1 MGGLS
6 GFFENFG
13 ANFAELGTRMPQILD
28 GIFVTVQL
36 TVLGALGA
44 MAIALVFGLLQT
56 AKYAVLRVIAR
67 IFVEF
72 FRGTSLLVQ
81 LFWLFYVLPL
91 LGWELHPLFCGVL
104 ALALN
109 YGAYGAEVVRG
120 SIGSVPK
127 GQYEAIS
134 ALSLSPVRGMFRI
147 IIPQA
152 WALMIPSLSN
162 LLIQLLKG
170 TAIVNMIALADLFFQ
185 IEQMRAVTG
194 TWFAFL
200 FGLLAYFV
208 IAWVCVLAM
217 NVLEIRAKHRIGRG
231 PSLTESM
238 GKLFSPPGRRV
249 GSKVAVE
256 GKVHL

>member
-1 MGGLS
+1 
-6 GFFENFG
+6 ENLAVLG
-13 ANFAELGTRMPQILD
+13 ARMPQILD
-28 GIFVTVQL
+28 GVLLTVQL

-44 MAIALVFGLLQT
+44 MAIALIFGLLQT
-56 AKYAVLRVIAR
+56 VKYAVLRVIAR

-91 LGWELHPLFCGVL
+91 LGWELNPLFCGVL
-104 ALALN
+104 ALSLN

-120 SIGSVPK
+120 SIGSVPQ
-127 GQYEAIS
+127 GQYEAVS

-170 TAIVNMIALADLFFQ
+170 TAIVNMIALADIYFQ
-185 IEQMRAVTG
+185 IDQMRAVTG

-208 IAWVCVLAM
+208 IAWFCVVAM
-217 NVLEIRAKHRIGRG
+217 NALEIRAKHRIGRG
-231 PSLTESM
+231 PSLMDSIGT
-238 GKLFSPPGRRV
+238 LFRAP
-249 GSKVAVE
+249 GSKVGSEVT
-256 GKVHL
+256 

>member
-13 ANFAELGTRMPQILD
+13 DNLDELGSRMPSILD
-28 GIFVTVQL
+28 GIWVTVQL
-36 TVLGALGA
+36 TVLGALCA
-44 MAIALVFGLLQT
+44 MLIALVFGLLQT
-56 AKYAVLRVIAR
+56 VKFAVLRVIAR

-120 SIGSVPK
+120 SIGSVPT

-152 WALMIPSLSN
+152 WALMIPSLSH

-170 TAIVNMIALADLFFQ
+170 TAIVNLISLADLYFQ
-185 IEQMRAVTG
+185 IGQMRAVTG

-208 IAWVCVLAM
+208 IAWICVVGM
-217 NVLEIRAKHRIGRG
+217 NALEIRAKHRIGRG
-231 PSLTESM
+231 PSLMESM
-238 GKLFSPPGRRV
+238 STLLRSP
-249 GSKVAVE
+249 GSKVGSEVT
-256 GKVHL
+256 

>member
-6 GFFENFG
+6 NFFDSFG
-13 ANFAELGTRMPQILD
+13 DNLAELGTRMPSILD
-28 GIFVTVQL
+28 GIWVTVQL
-36 TVLGALGA
+36 TVLGAISA
-44 MAIALVFGLLQT
+44 MLIALVFGLLQT
-56 AKYAVLRVIAR
+56 VKFAALRIIAR

-91 LGWELHPLFCGVL
+91 LGWELTPLFCGVL

-120 SIGSVPK
+120 SIGSVPT

-147 IIPQA
+147 VIPQA

-170 TAIVNMIALADLFFQ
+170 TAIVNMIALADLYFQ
-185 IEQMRAVTG
+185 VEQMRAVTG
-194 TWFAFL
+194 TWFAFIV
-200 FGLLAYFV
+200 GLLAYFV

-217 NVLEIRAKHRIGRG
+217 NGLEIRAKHRIGRG
-231 PSLTESM
+231 PSLTESI
-238 GKLFSPPGRRV
+238 GTLFRSPGRKV
-249 GSKVAVE
+249 GSDVV
-256 GKVHL
+256 